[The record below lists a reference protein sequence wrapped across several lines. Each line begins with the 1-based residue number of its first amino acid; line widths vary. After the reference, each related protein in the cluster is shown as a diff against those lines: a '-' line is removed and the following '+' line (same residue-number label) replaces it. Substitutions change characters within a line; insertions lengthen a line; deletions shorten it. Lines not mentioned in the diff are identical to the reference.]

1 MTLEE
6 RQHYVDVIKA
16 LYKTSISVDESQIS
30 DEVADIVDTILYE
43 IRNCTMNLGIFI
55 SIVDGVTAG
64 MKDVLESLGFGTPS
78 SQRSL
83 IEETLKDKT
92 KAWLKSKAE
101 IFGWG
106 FIKGVVESWIKIL
119 DNNTASLACKNSA
132 LLSYKSPLAIALLGL

>member
-16 LYKTSISVDESQIS
+16 LYKTSIPVDESQIS
-30 DEVADIVDTILYE
+30 GEVVDIVDTILYE

-64 MKDVLESLGFGTPS
+64 MKDVLESLGFGTAS

-92 KAWLKSKAE
+92 KAWLKSKGE
-101 IFGWG
+101 TFGWG